1 MPLVRFELKNEYGLG
16 DPRLYQGAPKE
27 EEDPRSIL
35 GGVTVSGLVGILRQL
50 GDLAELA
57 AVVFHDVHQLVMT
70 TAARGHKV
78 LNRIQKIEAT
88 LPRFEKAVHEQ
99 NSHIHFAY
107 IAGCGWH
114 AKIQTGQS
122 HIFFSD
128 LPEFML
134 DSYEE
139 CHDPPRLHL
148 LDKFDSAGAG
158 ACLKRYSDP
167 SYFRMFMAS
176 SDSVM
181 VEKANIGMKVQ
192 RKKKPRSKG
201 RNGLAH
207 HSINV
212 TLHGRSNMQF
222 ASLVTDELSFS
233 VDDASASDTLSI
245 SGFTTE
251 HAHFSSDKRSGCLE
265 VQTTPASMS
274 KELYDG
280 MPATEVETTEKV
292 DCIINDDNKVTTC
305 DYVIQDSLHQKKDP
319 SSSSISCDEKPEVVK
334 YVSQMLSHDI
344 PEDGLNPKA
353 AGHSSLLSNGNHLID
368 GHGTRG
374 EQISRS
380 WTWDESSNDSL
391 GACVKTVSI
400 LPSFVSKENATGN
413 LEIPDKIVYSTCS
426 AALDE
431 EAEIIDSASSKFPD
445 GLIPSR
451 HLDSDLLLVTLEMS
465 NQQSEM
471 NYTEMHNQENVLPDN
486 IKAAVPSSAGGHI
499 GILTSQLDKYM
510 DATNALDSK
519 AQTNFEYS
527 GQEMILSP
535 HLNYNGMECE
545 INKSLPV
552 TIPWLDDVD
561 SEIVHEPRSSLKKN
575 FSQVIFDHLHSS
587 GSAESTSRLL
597 DAVENTFSESL
608 AYDGTMINSERIN
621 SAPWLGVIIPLTEAM
636 VFDRIPPEGS
646 LTRDSFDDNYA
657 KTVSENEILCEHRTK
672 QEMESKAD
680 SNISGKES
688 KHSSEKVIAASKLD
702 CPDYET
708 HVASCSSAPCP
719 GFIIPSTQ
727 AVVVDGVPPPESLS
741 QDYFSG
747 TSAKTASE
755 KQIFCECQ
763 TKHETESTY
772 DLKCQGNEYQSN
784 IEKVIAAAKLDDSDS
799 NTRAMVSDGIPPEES
814 LSQDSFV
821 DISAKIATENEVLC
835 EHQTKQ
841 GTESMTK
848 SNCQGTEYQ
857 IITEKVITASKF
869 DGPSSETHVASRG
882 ASDAYASPILCDP
895 IISSSVESISS
906 STLSSDVTLSGSPIN
921 IVSPRNDFEDPCGN
935 MSVQL
940 TNKSVILP
948 SDVTAATTGVSRGFP
963 VDSLRKSSIN
973 IWTNG
978 GLLGLEPSKPP
989 DISVPNAYGSDDI
1002 YHDRLAASSQARV
1015 LGSGNESRKLFFEA
1029 DKLNRISF
1037 PEQDNAVG
1045 KISDNQSESMFSK
1058 QCPKGSIQASSFC
1071 EIGKAQ
1077 NAYLTGA
1084 TSEIDSFQG
1093 KEGSTVSSEAY
1104 IYCKNR
1110 PESIVSRR
1118 NNIGMSVGFSSLA
1131 HRFLVSSLQRK
1142 SSMTGIAPFSELMK
1156 NDVHKL
1162 LGTKIHSKD
1171 KEGPKQT
1178 ISSAPLRQLG
1188 NKEDLAHEFSE
1199 KLVSSSLDSSGYQS
1213 PPLEHMKVSFNPMID
1228 SDVSKLNL
1236 EFCSSQQQGNMMFPS
1251 FQLLPASS
1259 QPLLDG
1265 VLESDDDTF
1274 CRSCPYSSDDL
1285 LTLHSESDAEIW
1297 GEDEIDIL
1305 YRIEA
1310 TDSISSS
1317 IELNACNAC
1326 TISQVSDDENLE
1338 RGCDELSFNSSD
1350 IMDLPNI
1357 Q

>member
-16 DPRLYQGAPKE
+16 DPRLYQRAPKE

-114 AKIQTGQS
+114 SKIQTGQS
-122 HIFFSD
+122 HIFFND
-128 LPEFML
+128 LPEFMS

-139 CHDPPRLHL
+139 CRGPPRLHL

-181 VEKANIGMKVQ
+181 AEKANIGMKVQ

-251 HAHFSSDKRSGCLE
+251 HTHFSSNKRSGCLE
-265 VQTTPASMS
+265 VLSTPASMS
-274 KELYDG
+274 KELFDSI
-280 MPATEVETTEKV
+280 PATQVEATQKV
-292 DCIINDDNKVTTC
+292 DCIFNDDNKVTTS
-305 DYVIQDSLHQKKDP
+305 DYVIQDSLHQRKDP
-319 SSSSISCDEKPEVVK
+319 SSSSIDCDEKPEMVRS
-334 YVSQMLSHDI
+334 VSQMLSHDL
-344 PEDGLNPKA
+344 PEDGLYPKA

-368 GHGTRG
+368 GRGTRG

-380 WTWDESSNDSL
+380 LTWDESSNDSL
-391 GACVKTVSI
+391 KTVSI
-400 LPSFVSKENATGN
+400 LPSFVSNENATGN

-431 EAEIIDSASSKFPD
+431 EAEIIDSASSKIPD
-445 GLIPSR
+445 GFIPSR
-451 HLDSDLLLVTLEMS
+451 HLDSDLLFVTLEMS
-465 NQQSEM
+465 NRQSEM
-471 NYTEMHNQENVLPDN
+471 NYTEMHNQENVLPDTV
-486 IKAAVPSSAGGHI
+486 KAAVPFTAGGQI
-499 GILTSQLDKYM
+499 GVLTSQLDKYM
-510 DATNALDSK
+510 DPTNALDSK
-519 AQTNFEYS
+519 DQTNFEYC

-545 INKSLPV
+545 INKILAV
-552 TIPWLDDVD
+552 TIPSLDDVD
-561 SEIVHEPRSSLKKN
+561 SEIVHEPRSLLKKN
-575 FSQVIFDHLHSS
+575 FSQVI
-587 GSAESTSRLL
+587 
-597 DAVENTFSESL
+597 
-608 AYDGTMINSERIN
+608 
-621 SAPWLGVIIPLTEAM
+621 PLTEA
-636 VFDRIPPEGS
+636 VVIDRIPPEGS
-646 LTRDSFDDNYA
+646 LTWDSFDDNYA

-680 SNISGKES
+680 SNGSGKNFEL
-688 KHSSEKVIAASKLD
+688 SSEKVIAASKLD
-702 CPDYET
+702 CPDYESL
-708 HVASCSSAPCP
+708 VASCSSSPCP

-727 AVVVDGVPPPESLS
+727 AVVIDGVPPPESLS
-741 QDYFSG
+741 QVYSSG
-747 TSAKTASE
+747 TSAKTSSE
-755 KQIFCECQ
+755 KQILCECQ
-763 TKHETESTY
+763 TKQETEST
-772 DLKCQGNEYQSN
+772 DDSKCQGNEYQSN

-799 NTRAMVSDGIPPEES
+799 NTKAMVSDGIPPKES

-841 GTESMTK
+841 GTESMSK

-857 IITEKVITASKF
+857 IITEKVITTSKF

-882 ASDAYASPILCDP
+882 ASDAYASPILCDS
-895 IISSSVESISS
+895 IISSSVESNSS
-906 STLSSDVTLSGSPIN
+906 STLSSDVTFSESLMN
-921 IVSPRNDFEDPCGN
+921 IISPRNDFEDPRGN
-935 MSVQL
+935 MSSQL
-940 TNKSVILP
+940 TNKSVISP
-948 SDVTAATTGVSRGFP
+948 SDVIAATTGVSQVFP
-963 VDSLRKSSIN
+963 VESPRKSSIN

-989 DISVPNAYGSDDI
+989 DISVPNACGSDDI
-1002 YHDRLAASSQARV
+1002 YDDRLAANSQARV
-1015 LGSGNESRKLFFEA
+1015 LGSGNESRKLFFEE
-1029 DKLNRISF
+1029 DKLNQISF
-1037 PEQDNAVG
+1037 PEQDNAMG

-1058 QCPKGSIQASSFC
+1058 KCPKSSIQASSFC

-1077 NAYLTGA
+1077 NAYLSGS
-1084 TSEIDSFQG
+1084 TSEIDSVQG
-1093 KEGSTVSSEAY
+1093 KEGSSVSSEAS
-1104 IYCKNR
+1104 IYYKNR
-1110 PESIVSRR
+1110 PESTVSRR
-1118 NNIGMSVGFSSLA
+1118 NNITMSVGFSSLA
-1131 HRFLVSSLQRK
+1131 RRFLVSSLQRK
-1142 SSMTGIAPFSELMK
+1142 SSMTGIAPLSELMK
-1156 NDVHKL
+1156 NDIHKL

-1178 ISSAPLRQLG
+1178 ISSAPLRKLG
-1188 NKEDLAHEFSE
+1188 DKEDLAHEFSE
-1199 KLVSSSLDSSGYQS
+1199 KLVSSSLDSSGYES

-1236 EFCSSQQQGNMMFPS
+1236 EFCSSQQQGNIGNIMFPS
-1251 FQLLPASS
+1251 FQLLPASF

-1285 LTLHSESDAEIW
+1285 LTLHSESDDEIW
-1297 GEDEIDIL
+1297 GEDEIDIS

-1317 IELNACNAC
+1317 IELNDCNAC
-1326 TISQVSDDENLE
+1326 TVSQVSDDENLE
-1338 RGCDELSFNSSD
+1338 RGSDELSFDSGD
-1350 IMDLPNI
+1350 IIDLPNI

>member
-114 AKIQTGQS
+114 SKIQTGQS
-122 HIFFSD
+122 HIFLND
-128 LPEFML
+128 LPEFMS

-139 CHDPPRLHL
+139 CRGPPRLHL

-167 SYFRMFMAS
+167 SYFRMFMSS
-176 SDSVM
+176 SDSVLA
-181 VEKANIGMKVQ
+181 EKANIGMKVQ

-222 ASLVTDELSFS
+222 ASLATDELSFS

-251 HAHFSSDKRSGCLE
+251 HTHFSSNKRSGCLE
-265 VQTTPASMS
+265 VQSTPASMS
-274 KELYDG
+274 KELFDI
-280 MPATEVETTEKV
+280 PATQVEATQKV
-292 DCIINDDNKVTTC
+292 DSIFNDDNKVTTS
-305 DYVIQDSLHQKKDP
+305 DYVIQNSLHQKKNP
-319 SSSSISCDEKPEVVK
+319 SSSSIDCDEKPEMVRSVT
-334 YVSQMLSHDI
+334 QMLSHDL

-368 GHGTRG
+368 GRGIQG

-380 WTWDESSNDSL
+380 LTWDESSNDSL

-400 LPSFVSKENATGN
+400 LPYFVSNENATGD

-431 EAEIIDSASSKFPD
+431 EAEIIDSASSKIPD
-445 GLIPSR
+445 GFIPSR
-451 HLDSDLLLVTLEMS
+451 HLDSDLLFVTLEMS
-465 NQQSEM
+465 NRQSEM
-471 NYTEMHNQENVLPDN
+471 NYTEMHNQENVLPDTV
-486 IKAAVPSSAGGHI
+486 KAAVPFTAGGQI
-499 GILTSQLDKYM
+499 GVLTSQLDKCM
-510 DATNALDSK
+510 DASNALDSK
-519 AQTNFEYS
+519 DQTNFEYC

-545 INKSLPV
+545 INKILAV
-552 TIPWLDDVD
+552 TIPSLDDID

-575 FSQVIFDHLHSS
+575 FSQVI
-587 GSAESTSRLL
+587 
-597 DAVENTFSESL
+597 
-608 AYDGTMINSERIN
+608 
-621 SAPWLGVIIPLTEAM
+621 PLTEA
-636 VFDRIPPEGS
+636 VVIDRIPPEGS

-680 SNISGKES
+680 SNSSGKKFEL
-688 KHSSEKVIAASKLD
+688 SSEKVIAASKLD
-702 CPDYET
+702 CPDYESLI
-708 HVASCSSAPCP
+708 ASCSSSPCP

-727 AVVVDGVPPPESLS
+727 AVVIDGVPPPESLS
-741 QDYFSG
+741 QVYFSG
-747 TSAKTASE
+747 TSAKTSSE

-763 TKHETESTY
+763 TKQETEST
-772 DLKCQGNEYQSN
+772 DDSKCQGNEYQSN

-799 NTRAMVSDGIPPEES
+799 NTKAMVSDGIPPEES

-841 GTESMTK
+841 GTESMSK

-882 ASDAYASPILCDP
+882 ASDAYASPILCDSS
-895 IISSSVESISS
+895 ISSSVESNSS
-906 STLSSDVTLSGSPIN
+906 STLSSDVTLSGSLMN
-921 IVSPRNDFEDPCGN
+921 IISPRNDFEDPRGN
-935 MSVQL
+935 MSAQL

-948 SDVTAATTGVSRGFP
+948 SDVTAATTVVSQVFP
-963 VDSLRKSSIN
+963 VESLRKSSIN

-989 DISVPNAYGSDDI
+989 DISVPNACGNDDI
-1002 YHDRLAASSQARV
+1002 YDDRLAANSQARV
-1015 LGSGNESRKLFFEA
+1015 LGSGNESRKLFFEE

-1037 PEQDNAVG
+1037 PEQDNAMG

-1058 QCPKGSIQASSFC
+1058 KCPKSSIQASFC

-1077 NAYLTGA
+1077 NAYLSGA
-1084 TSEIDSFQG
+1084 TSEIDSVQG
-1093 KEGSTVSSEAY
+1093 KEGSSVSSEAS
-1104 IYCKNR
+1104 IYYKNR
-1110 PESIVSRR
+1110 PESTVSRR
-1118 NNIGMSVGFSSLA
+1118 NNIAMSVGFSSLA
-1131 HRFLVSSLQRK
+1131 RRFLVSSLQRK
-1142 SSMTGIAPFSELMK
+1142 SSMTGIAPLSELMK
-1156 NDVHKL
+1156 NDIHKL

-1178 ISSAPLRQLG
+1178 ISSAPLRKLG
-1188 NKEDLAHEFSE
+1188 DKEDLAHEFSE

-1236 EFCSSQQQGNMMFPS
+1236 EFFSSQQQGNIMFPS
-1251 FQLLPASS
+1251 FQLLPASF

-1285 LTLHSESDAEIW
+1285 LTLHSESDDEIW
-1297 GEDEIDIL
+1297 GEDEIDIS

-1317 IELNACNAC
+1317 IELNDCNAC
-1326 TISQVSDDENLE
+1326 TVSQVSDDENLE
-1338 RGCDELSFNSSD
+1338 RGSDELSFNSGD
-1350 IMDLPNI
+1350 IIDLPNI
-1357 Q
+1357 